1 MNFFFIVIIVLI
13 VILLSLIIF
22 LCYGEPR
29 CVVSFLVKGVLL
41 FLFLFVYTPL
51 CLSCLSV
58 SFLFFSSTA
67 GVRDLD
73 LESLSCPPWFCMDGI
88 LRTIYLSL
96 HCMWILGVPRE

>member
-41 FLFLFVYTPL
+41 FLYYSFSFCIYPIMSVLSL
-51 CLSCLSV
+51 CFF
-58 SFLFFSSTA
+58 SFLFFYSWRS
-67 GVRDLD
+67 G
-73 LESLSCPPWFCMDGI
+73 SGS
-88 LRTIYLSL
+88 
-96 HCMWILGVPRE
+96 